1 MLEEKRPAE
10 SGVPQRV
17 RSKSIRRRQRI
28 LDAAARALAEDG
40 YSEAKLSDIAEEAG
54 THAGSLY
61 YYFPSREDLV
71 TEVLL
76 TSLDRMAEFSSA
88 LVADAHV
95 SPLGRVLAFVGLVI
109 EQTLAPNDHYFR
121 AYMRNGSQVPHHIR
135 TVLHARRLRTRRT
148 LSQLL
153 KDAQKSG
160 EISAEIDPNIAAQ
173 FIMGATNWV
182 GTWFEPGGS
191 YSVKQLTSAYLN
203 LVLNG
208 LSPRGLKPRAKLP
221 ARRGSKVAKTT
232 RRHKDD

>member
-1 MLEEKRPAE
+1 LLEQKRSAQT
-10 SGVPQRV
+10 GTAQRV
-17 RSKSIRRRQRI
+17 RSKSIQRRQRI
-28 LDAAARALAEDG
+28 LDAAARALAEHG
-40 YSEAKLSDIAEEAG
+40 YSEAKLSDIAQEAG

-76 TSLDRMAEFSSA
+76 TSLDRMSEFSSA
-88 LVADAHV
+88 LMADTGV

-109 EQTLAPNDHYFR
+109 EQTLAPDDHYFR
-121 AYMRNGSQVPHHIR
+121 AYMRNGAQVPQHIR

-160 EISAEIDPNIAAQ
+160 EISTEIDPNIAAQ
-173 FIMGATNWV
+173 FIMGAANWV

-191 YSVKQLTSAYLN
+191 YSVKQLTKAYLD

-208 LSPRGLKPRAKLP
+208 VSARGSRPDANAPSPRGKA
-221 ARRGSKVAKTT
+221 AKTT
-232 RRHKDD
+232 RGGKSR